1 MATHES
7 TLHKTHQMLEP
18 TKRSQLRIK
27 VIVIQPK
34 PRRQITT
41 SSCYQ
46 KKKDKKKV
54 NWASAE
60 TTHVV

>member
-1 MATHES
+1 
-7 TLHKTHQMLEP
+7 MLEP
-18 TKRSQLRIK
+18 TKRSQLHIK

-34 PRRQITT
+34 PRQQITT

-54 NWASAE
+54 NWASA
-60 TTHVV
+60 